1 MGHIYKPDE
10 FCFLFLHILNGR
22 MATLPRALPQSFR
35 DLHFCFRESKFKTAA
50 SASFRGVDFFT
61 IFLEVLP
68 RSHGELPRKLFGGV
82 AWKCAGGLSV
92 PPREN
97 FASAKLPRSFRKE
110 YEHFY
115 QTIPKPYQNH
125 CHILF
130 TTAQQVKKQV
140 PPILGVNQRHNNQR
154 HCNTFIRYL

>member
-1 MGHIYKPDE
+1 MRNLAFFNTKWV
-10 FCFLFLHILNGR
+10 LFFIPLYFKWMYGQPS
-22 MATLPRALPQSFR
+22 AGPSAKLPRPAFLLSREQVQNSSFR
-35 DLHFCFRESKFKTAA
+35 ELSRS
-50 SASFRGVDFFT
+50 SFFYD
-61 IFLEVLP
+61 FLEVLP

-97 FASAKLPRSFRKE
+97 FASAKLPQKIC
-110 YEHFY
+110 
-115 QTIPKPYQNH
+115 TLLPKPYQNH
-125 CHILF
+125 CHVVF

-140 PPILGVNQRHNNQR
+140 PPILGVNQRYNNQR